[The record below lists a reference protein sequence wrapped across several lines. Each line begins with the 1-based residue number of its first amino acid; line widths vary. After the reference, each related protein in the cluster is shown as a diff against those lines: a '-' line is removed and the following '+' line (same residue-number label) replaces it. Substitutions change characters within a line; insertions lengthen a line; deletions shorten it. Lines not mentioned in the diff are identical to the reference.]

1 MNSIVLLTQALQ
13 NPPVII
19 DLLEVS
25 PVSALVTSSL
35 SLALLQQI
43 IDQLPMNIFCR
54 DKHGRYLFANKAFA
68 REAGLQDPSELI
80 GKSDAEMPWGDVFRE
95 EDDRLLA
102 DGKPLLHQQLHCHSG
117 EGASWM
123 EINKVPLY
131 DEHGDPIALFAMV
144 SAIDQRK
151 ELEQTFRQQQLLQR
165 RLLDAIPDLIRLEDH
180 QGVLID
186 CNQAFLDF
194 MGLVASEALGRRVP
208 PRLPVEQ
215 TLGQGE
221 YCVVDAQGRGRHLEV
236 TRVEVPDDEGN
247 SLGILTLSRDITGLR
262 TTQAQL
268 QQEQHYDSLTGLLKL
283 SHFLQTSRHLGAR
296 KASLL
301 LVDLQHFRE
310 INDRFGIRVADR
322 LLSQVARRLQRLAP
336 PQSLLCRVAAD
347 DFALL
352 LPELPLSLDA
362 WSRNLQQELMTPYQ
376 VEEHRI
382 QIPVFLGIAHGKA
395 KDAERLL
402 SHAEAALA
410 QGKRQQ
416 QHCTLFDPALDAK
429 LKRRQLIAAQLPLAI
444 KSAELTAVYQP
455 IICTH
460 SNRLHG
466 AELLCRWP
474 HPEFGM
480 ISPDEF
486 IPLAE
491 ELGLIGQLGQLM
503 LELGCAQ
510 LARWQVAAPDLV
522 LSINLSPLQFRDPE
536 LCPQIFDC
544 IARHGLAPWQLEL
557 EITEGVLME
566 NADEIE
572 SNLASLIEA
581 GFQLA
586 IDDFGT
592 GYCSLAYLP
601 RLQVATLKLDKSFTQ
616 GLATNQAT
624 TAIVRSVIGL
634 GHELGIKITA
644 EGVETPEQQAWL
656 VQVGCDRL
664 QGYLFSRPL
673 PPADFARSYQLPEQ

>member
-1 MNSIVLLTQALQ
+1 M
-13 NPPVII
+13 
-19 DLLEVS
+19 
-25 PVSALVTSSL
+25 TSSL

-544 IARHGLAPWQLEL
+544 IERHGLAPWQLEL

-673 PPADFARSYQLPEQ
+673 PPAEFARSYQLPEQ

>member
-1 MNSIVLLTQALQ
+1 M
-13 NPPVII
+13 
-19 DLLEVS
+19 
-25 PVSALVTSSL
+25 TSSL

-54 DKHGRYLFANKAFA
+54 DTHGRYLFANKAFA

-510 LARWQVAAPDLV
+510 LAHWQVAAPDLV

-656 VQVGCDRL
+656 VQVGCDLL

-673 PPADFARSYQLPEQ
+673 PPAEFARSYQLPEQ

>member
-1 MNSIVLLTQALQ
+1 M
-13 NPPVII
+13 
-19 DLLEVS
+19 
-25 PVSALVTSSL
+25 TSSL

-352 LPELPLSLDA
+352 LPELPLSLDT

-566 NADEIE
+566 NTDEIE

-673 PPADFARSYQLPEQ
+673 PPAEFARSYQLPEQ

>member
-1 MNSIVLLTQALQ
+1 MN
-13 NPPVII
+13 
-19 DLLEVS
+19 
-25 PVSALVTSSL
+25 SSL

-54 DKHGRYLFANKAFA
+54 DTAGRYLFANKAFA
-68 REAGLQDPSELI
+68 REAGLQQPSDLV
-80 GKSDAEMPWGDVFRE
+80 GKTDAEMPWGDQFRE
-95 EDDRLLA
+95 EDGRLLA
-102 DGKPLLHQQLHCHSG
+102 EGKPLLHQQWHCHSG
-117 EGASWM
+117 ANTNWM
-123 EINKVPLY
+123 EIHKVPLY
-131 DEHGDPIALFAMV
+131 DEQGNPLALFAMV

-194 MGLVASEALGRRVP
+194 MGLTASDALGRRVP

-221 YCVVDAQGRGRHLEV
+221 YCVVDAQGKGRHLEV

-247 SLGILTLSRDITGLR
+247 ALGILTLSRDITGLR

-352 LPELPLSLDA
+352 LPELPLSLDE
-362 WSRNLQQELMTPYQ
+362 WSRNLQQELMAPYQ

-395 KDAERLL
+395 KEAERLL

-416 QHCTLFDPALDAK
+416 QHCTLFDPDLDAK

-474 HPEFGM
+474 HPEFDM

-536 LCPQIFDC
+536 LCPQIFAC
-544 IARHGLAPWQLEL
+544 IERHGLAPWQLEL

-572 SNLASLIEA
+572 SNLACLIEA

-616 GLATNQAT
+616 GLASNQAT

-634 GHELGIKITA
+634 GHELGIRITA
-644 EGVETPEQQAWL
+644 EGVETVEQQAWL
-656 VQVGCDRL
+656 VQAGCDRL

-673 PPADFARSYQLPEQ
+673 PPGEFASNYQLPA

>member
-1 MNSIVLLTQALQ
+1 MN
-13 NPPVII
+13 
-19 DLLEVS
+19 
-25 PVSALVTSSL
+25 SSL

-54 DKHGRYLFANKAFA
+54 DTAGRYLFANKAFA
-68 REAGLQDPSELI
+68 REAGLQQPSDLV
-80 GKSDAEMPWGDVFRE
+80 GKTDAEMPWGDQFRE
-95 EDDRLLA
+95 EDVRLLA
-102 DGKPLLHQQLHCHSG
+102 EGKSLLHQQWHCHSG
-117 EGASWM
+117 ANTNWM
-123 EINKVPLY
+123 EIHKVPLY
-131 DEHGDPIALFAMV
+131 DEQGNPLALFAMV

-194 MGLVASEALGRRVP
+194 MGLTASDALGRRVP

-221 YCVVDAQGRGRHLEV
+221 YCVVDAQGKGRHLEV

-247 SLGILTLSRDITGLR
+247 ALGILTLSRDITGLR

-352 LPELPLSLDA
+352 LPELPLSLDE
-362 WSRNLQQELMTPYQ
+362 WSRNLQQELMAPYQ

-395 KDAERLL
+395 KEAERLL

-416 QHCTLFDPALDAK
+416 QHCTLFDPDLNAK

-536 LCPQIFDC
+536 LCPQIFAC
-544 IARHGLAPWQLEL
+544 IERHGLAPWQLEL

-572 SNLASLIEA
+572 SNLACLIEA

-616 GLATNQAT
+616 GLASNQAT

-634 GHELGIKITA
+634 GHELGIRITA
-644 EGVETPEQQAWL
+644 EGVETVEQQAWL
-656 VQVGCDRL
+656 VQAGCDRL

-673 PPADFARSYQLPEQ
+673 PPGEFASNYQLPA

>member
-1 MNSIVLLTQALQ
+1 M
-13 NPPVII
+13 
-19 DLLEVS
+19 
-25 PVSALVTSSL
+25 TSSL

-352 LPELPLSLDA
+352 LPELPLSLDT

-416 QHCTLFDPALDAK
+416 QHCTLFDPELDAK

-673 PPADFARSYQLPEQ
+673 PSAEFARSYQLPEQ

>member
-1 MNSIVLLTQALQ
+1 M
-13 NPPVII
+13 
-19 DLLEVS
+19 
-25 PVSALVTSSL
+25 TSSF

-352 LPELPLSLDA
+352 LPELPLSLDT

>member
-1 MNSIVLLTQALQ
+1 M
-13 NPPVII
+13 
-19 DLLEVS
+19 
-25 PVSALVTSSL
+25 TSSL

-536 LCPQIFDC
+536 LCPQIFAC
-544 IARHGLAPWQLEL
+544 IERHGLAPWQLEL

>member
-1 MNSIVLLTQALQ
+1 M
-13 NPPVII
+13 
-19 DLLEVS
+19 
-25 PVSALVTSSL
+25 TSSL

-352 LPELPLSLDA
+352 LPELPLSLDT

-673 PPADFARSYQLPEQ
+673 PPAEFARSYHLPEQ

>member
-1 MNSIVLLTQALQ
+1 M
-13 NPPVII
+13 
-19 DLLEVS
+19 
-25 PVSALVTSSL
+25 TSSL

-352 LPELPLSLDA
+352 LPELPLSLDT

-601 RLQVATLKLDKSFTQ
+601 RLQVATLKLDRSFTL
-616 GLATNQAT
+616 GLASNQAT

-634 GHELGIKITA
+634 GHELGIRITA
-644 EGVETPEQQAWL
+644 EGVETVEQQTWL
-656 VQVGCDRL
+656 VQAGCDRL

-673 PPADFARSYQLPEQ
+673 PPGEFASNYQLPA

>member
-1 MNSIVLLTQALQ
+1 MN
-13 NPPVII
+13 
-19 DLLEVS
+19 
-25 PVSALVTSSL
+25 SSL

-54 DKHGRYLFANKAFA
+54 DTNGRYLFANKVFA
-68 REAGLQDPSELI
+68 REAGLQHPDEVI
-80 GKSDAEMPWGDVFRE
+80 GKCDAEMPWGDVFRE
-95 EDDRLLA
+95 EDDHLLA
-102 DGKPLLHQQLHCHSG
+102 EGKPLLHQQLHCHN
-117 EGASWM
+117 GAATGWM
-123 EINKVPLY
+123 EIHKVPLY
-131 DEHGDPIALFAMV
+131 DGQGEPFALFAMI

-151 ELEQTFRQQQLLQR
+151 ELEQTYRQQQLLQR

-194 MGLVASEALGRRVP
+194 MGLAASEALGRRVS

-221 YCVVDAQGRGRHLEV
+221 YCVVDAQGQGRHLEV

-310 INDRFGIRVADR
+310 INDRFGIRIADR

-352 LPELPLSLDA
+352 LPELPISLDE
-362 WSRNLQQELMTPYQ
+362 WSRNLQQELMIPYQ

-416 QHCTLFDPALDAK
+416 QHCTLFDPELDAK
-429 LKRRQLIAAQLPLAI
+429 LKRRQLIAVQLPLAI

-460 SNRLHG
+460 SNQLHG

-536 LCPQIFDC
+536 LCPQIFAC
-544 IARHGLAPWQLEL
+544 IERHGLAPWQLEL

-601 RLQVATLKLDKSFTQ
+601 RLQVATLKLDRSFTQ

-644 EGVETPEQQAWL
+644 EGVETAEQQAWL
-656 VQVGCDRL
+656 AQAGCDRL

-673 PPADFARSYQLPEQ
+673 PPADFARNYQLPA

>member
-1 MNSIVLLTQALQ
+1 M
-13 NPPVII
+13 
-19 DLLEVS
+19 LEVS

-644 EGVETPEQQAWL
+644 EGVETPEQQGWL

>member
-1 MNSIVLLTQALQ
+1 M
-13 NPPVII
+13 
-19 DLLEVS
+19 
-25 PVSALVTSSL
+25 TSSL

-268 QQEQHYDSLTGLLKL
+268 QQEQQEQHYDSLTGLLKL

>member
-1 MNSIVLLTQALQ
+1 M
-13 NPPVII
+13 
-19 DLLEVS
+19 
-25 PVSALVTSSL
+25 TSSL

-572 SNLASLIEA
+572 SNLACLIEA

-616 GLATNQAT
+616 GLASNQAT

-634 GHELGIKITA
+634 GHELGIRITA
-644 EGVETPEQQAWL
+644 EGVETVEQQTWL
-656 VQVGCDRL
+656 VQAGCDRL

-673 PPADFARSYQLPEQ
+673 PPGEFASNYQLPA

>member
-1 MNSIVLLTQALQ
+1 M
-13 NPPVII
+13 
-19 DLLEVS
+19 
-25 PVSALVTSSL
+25 TSSL

-352 LPELPLSLDA
+352 LPELPLSLDT

-429 LKRRQLIAAQLPLAI
+429 LKRRQLIATQLPLAI

-673 PPADFARSYQLPEQ
+673 PPAEFARSYQLPEQ

>member
-1 MNSIVLLTQALQ
+1 MN
-13 NPPVII
+13 
-19 DLLEVS
+19 
-25 PVSALVTSSL
+25 SSL

-54 DKHGRYLFANKAFA
+54 DTNGRYLFANKVFA
-68 REAGLQDPSELI
+68 REAGLQHPDEVI
-80 GKSDAEMPWGDVFRE
+80 GKCDAEMPWGDVFRE

-102 DGKPLLHQQLHCHSG
+102 EGKPLLHQQLHCHN
-117 EGASWM
+117 GAATGWM
-123 EINKVPLY
+123 EIHKVPLY
-131 DEHGDPIALFAMV
+131 DGQGEPIALFAMI

-151 ELEQTFRQQQLLQR
+151 ELEQTYRQQQLLQR

-194 MGLVASEALGRRVP
+194 MGLAASEALGRRVP

-221 YCVVDAQGRGRHLEV
+221 YCVVDAQGQGRHLEV

-310 INDRFGIRVADR
+310 INDRFGIRIADR

-352 LPELPLSLDA
+352 LPELPISLDE
-362 WSRNLQQELMTPYQ
+362 WSRNLQQELMIPYQ

-416 QHCTLFDPALDAK
+416 QHCTLFDPELDAK
-429 LKRRQLIAAQLPLAI
+429 LKRRQLIAVQLPLAI

-536 LCPQIFDC
+536 LCPQIFAC
-544 IARHGLAPWQLEL
+544 IERHGLAPWQLEL

-601 RLQVATLKLDKSFTQ
+601 RLQVATLKLDRSFTQ

-644 EGVETPEQQAWL
+644 EGVETAEQQAWL
-656 VQVGCDRL
+656 AQAGCDRL

-673 PPADFARSYQLPEQ
+673 PPADFARNYQLPA

>member
-1 MNSIVLLTQALQ
+1 M
-13 NPPVII
+13 
-19 DLLEVS
+19 
-25 PVSALVTSSL
+25 TSSL

-362 WSRNLQQELMTPYQ
+362 WSRNLQQELMTSYQ

-510 LARWQVAAPDLV
+510 LARWQVVAPDLV

-673 PPADFARSYQLPEQ
+673 PPAEFARSYQLPEQ

>member
-1 MNSIVLLTQALQ
+1 M
-13 NPPVII
+13 
-19 DLLEVS
+19 
-25 PVSALVTSSL
+25 TSSL
-35 SLALLQQI
+35 SLALLQQL

>member
-1 MNSIVLLTQALQ
+1 M
-13 NPPVII
+13 
-19 DLLEVS
+19 
-25 PVSALVTSSL
+25 TSSL

-510 LARWQVAAPDLV
+510 LARWQMAAPDLV

-566 NADEIE
+566 NAEEIE

>member
-1 MNSIVLLTQALQ
+1 M
-13 NPPVII
+13 
-19 DLLEVS
+19 
-25 PVSALVTSSL
+25 TSSL

-544 IARHGLAPWQLEL
+544 IARHGLVPWQLEL

>member
-1 MNSIVLLTQALQ
+1 MN
-13 NPPVII
+13 
-19 DLLEVS
+19 
-25 PVSALVTSSL
+25 SSL

-54 DKHGRYLFANKAFA
+54 DTAGRYLFANKAFA
-68 REAGLQDPSELI
+68 REAGLLQPSDLI
-80 GKSDAEMPWGDVFRE
+80 GKTDAEMPWGDLFRE
-95 EDDRLLA
+95 EDGRLLA
-102 DGKPLLHQQLHCHSG
+102 EGKPLLHQQLHCHG
-117 EGASWM
+117 GAGANWM
-123 EINKVPLY
+123 EIHKVPLY
-131 DEHGDPIALFAMV
+131 DEQGDPLALFAMV

-194 MGLVASEALGRRVP
+194 MGLTASDALGRRVP

-221 YCVVDAQGRGRHLEV
+221 YCVVDAQGKGRHLEV

-352 LPELPLSLDA
+352 LPELPLSLDE
-362 WSRNLQQELMTPYQ
+362 WSRNLQQELMAPYQ

-395 KDAERLL
+395 KEAERLL

-416 QHCTLFDPALDAK
+416 QHCTLFDPELDAK

-544 IARHGLAPWQLEL
+544 IERHGLAPWQLEL

-572 SNLASLIEA
+572 SNLACLIEA

-601 RLQVATLKLDKSFTQ
+601 RLQVATLKLDRSFTQ
-616 GLATNQAT
+616 GLASNQAT

-634 GHELGIKITA
+634 GHELGIRITA
-644 EGVETPEQQAWL
+644 EGVETVEQQAWL
-656 VQVGCDRL
+656 AQAGCDRL

-673 PPADFARSYQLPEQ
+673 PPAEFARNYQLPA

>member
-1 MNSIVLLTQALQ
+1 MN
-13 NPPVII
+13 
-19 DLLEVS
+19 
-25 PVSALVTSSL
+25 SSL

-54 DKHGRYLFANKAFA
+54 DTAGRYLFANKAFA
-68 REAGLQDPSELI
+68 REDG
-80 GKSDAEMPWGDVFRE
+80 
-95 EDDRLLA
+95 RLLA
-102 DGKPLLHQQLHCHSG
+102 EGKPLLHQQLHCHG
-117 EGASWM
+117 GAGANWM
-123 EINKVPLY
+123 EIHKVPLY
-131 DEHGDPIALFAMV
+131 DEQGDPLALFAMV

-194 MGLVASEALGRRVP
+194 MGLSASDALGRRVP

-221 YCVVDAQGRGRHLEV
+221 YCVVDAQGKGRHLEV

-352 LPELPLSLDA
+352 LPELPLSLDE
-362 WSRNLQQELMTPYQ
+362 WSRNLQQELMAPYQ

-395 KDAERLL
+395 KEAERLL

-416 QHCTLFDPALDAK
+416 QHCTLFDPELDAK

-544 IARHGLAPWQLEL
+544 IERHGLAPWQLEL

-572 SNLASLIEA
+572 SNLACLIEA

-601 RLQVATLKLDKSFTQ
+601 RLQVATLKLDRSFTQ
-616 GLATNQAT
+616 GLASNQAT

-634 GHELGIKITA
+634 GHELGIRITA
-644 EGVETPEQQAWL
+644 EGVETVEQQAWL
-656 VQVGCDRL
+656 AQAGCDRL

-673 PPADFARSYQLPEQ
+673 PPAEFARNYQLPD

>member
-1 MNSIVLLTQALQ
+1 M
-13 NPPVII
+13 
-19 DLLEVS
+19 
-25 PVSALVTSSL
+25 TSSL

-510 LARWQVAAPDLV
+510 LARWQVATPDLV

-644 EGVETPEQQAWL
+644 EGVETPEQQGWL

-673 PPADFARSYQLPEQ
+673 PPAEFARSYQLPEQ

>member
-1 MNSIVLLTQALQ
+1 MN
-13 NPPVII
+13 
-19 DLLEVS
+19 
-25 PVSALVTSSL
+25 SSL

-352 LPELPLSLDA
+352 LPELPLSLDT

-673 PPADFARSYQLPEQ
+673 PSAEFARSYQLPEQ

>member
-1 MNSIVLLTQALQ
+1 M
-13 NPPVII
+13 
-19 DLLEVS
+19 
-25 PVSALVTSSL
+25 TSSL

-194 MGLVASEALGRRVP
+194 MGLTASDALGRRVP

-221 YCVVDAQGRGRHLEV
+221 YCVVDAQGKGRHLEV

-247 SLGILTLSRDITGLR
+247 ALGILTLSRDITGLR

-352 LPELPLSLDA
+352 LPELPLSLDE
-362 WSRNLQQELMTPYQ
+362 WSRNLQQELMAPYQ

-395 KDAERLL
+395 KEAERLL

-416 QHCTLFDPALDAK
+416 QHCTLFDPDLDAK

-536 LCPQIFDC
+536 LCPQIFAC
-544 IARHGLAPWQLEL
+544 IERHGLAPWQLEL

-572 SNLASLIEA
+572 SNLACLIEA

-616 GLATNQAT
+616 GLASNQAT

-634 GHELGIKITA
+634 GHELGIRITA
-644 EGVETPEQQAWL
+644 EGVETVEQQAWL
-656 VQVGCDRL
+656 VQAGCDRL

-673 PPADFARSYQLPEQ
+673 PPGEFASNYQLPA

>member
-1 MNSIVLLTQALQ
+1 M
-13 NPPVII
+13 
-19 DLLEVS
+19 
-25 PVSALVTSSL
+25 TSSL

-474 HPEFGM
+474 HPELGM

-656 VQVGCDRL
+656 VQVGFDRL

>member
-1 MNSIVLLTQALQ
+1 M
-13 NPPVII
+13 
-19 DLLEVS
+19 
-25 PVSALVTSSL
+25 TSSL

-544 IARHGLAPWQLEL
+544 IERHGLAPWQLEL

>member
-1 MNSIVLLTQALQ
+1 MNSL
-13 NPPVII
+13 
-19 DLLEVS
+19 
-25 PVSALVTSSL
+25 L

-54 DKHGRYLFANKAFA
+54 DTNGRYLFANKVFA
-68 REAGLQDPSELI
+68 REAGLQSPHELV
-80 GKSDAEMPWGDVFRE
+80 GKLDVEMPWGDAFRE
-95 EDDRLLA
+95 EDRRLLA
-102 DGKPLLHQQLHCHSG
+102 EGKPLLHQQLHCHSG
-117 EGASWM
+117 DATSWM
-123 EINKVPLY
+123 EIHKVPLY
-131 DEHGDPIALFAMV
+131 DEQGEPLALFAMI
-144 SAIDQRK
+144 SAIDKRK

-165 RLLDAIPDLIRLEDH
+165 RLLDAIPDPIRLEDH

-194 MGLVASEALGRRVP
+194 MGLAASEALGHRVA
-208 PRLPVEQ
+208 PRLPIEQ
-215 TLGQGE
+215 ALGRGE
-221 YCVVDAQGRGRHLEV
+221 YCLMDAHGQGRHLEI

-352 LPELPLSLDA
+352 LPELPLSLSD
-362 WSRNLQQELMTPYQ
+362 WSRNLQHELMTPYQ

-416 QHCTLFDPALDAK
+416 QHCTLFDPELDAR

-444 KSAELTAVYQP
+444 KAAELTAVYQP

-460 SNRLHG
+460 DNQLHG

-474 HPEFGM
+474 HPAFGM

-536 LCPQIFDC
+536 LCQQIFAC
-544 IARHGLAPWQLEL
+544 IERHGLAPWQLEL

-581 GFQLA
+581 GFHLA

-601 RLQVATLKLDKSFTQ
+601 RLQVATLKLDRSFTQ

-644 EGVETPEQQAWL
+644 EGVETQEQQEWL
-656 VQVGCDRL
+656 AQAGCDRL

-673 PPADFARSYQLPEQ
+673 PPEQFARDYQLLAVL

>member
-1 MNSIVLLTQALQ
+1 M
-13 NPPVII
+13 
-19 DLLEVS
+19 
-25 PVSALVTSSL
+25 TSSL

-352 LPELPLSLDA
+352 LPELPLSLDT

-673 PPADFARSYQLPEQ
+673 PSAEFARSYQLPEQ

>member
-1 MNSIVLLTQALQ
+1 M
-13 NPPVII
+13 
-19 DLLEVS
+19 
-25 PVSALVTSSL
+25 TSSL

-54 DKHGRYLFANKAFA
+54 DTHGRYLFANKAFA

-656 VQVGCDRL
+656 VKVGCDRL

>member
-1 MNSIVLLTQALQ
+1 MN
-13 NPPVII
+13 
-19 DLLEVS
+19 
-25 PVSALVTSSL
+25 SSL

-54 DKHGRYLFANKAFA
+54 DTAGRYLFANKAFA
-68 REAGLQDPSELI
+68 REAGLPQPSDLI
-80 GKSDAEMPWGDVFRE
+80 GKTDAEMPWGDLFRE
-95 EDDRLLA
+95 EDGRLLA
-102 DGKPLLHQQLHCHSG
+102 EGKPLLHQQLHCHG
-117 EGASWM
+117 GAGANWM
-123 EINKVPLY
+123 EIHKVPLY
-131 DEHGDPIALFAMV
+131 DEQGNPLALFAMV

-194 MGLVASEALGRRVP
+194 MGLTASDALGRRVP

-221 YCVVDAQGRGRHLEV
+221 YCVVDAQGKGRHLEV

-352 LPELPLSLDA
+352 LPELPLSLDE
-362 WSRNLQQELMTPYQ
+362 WSRNLQQELMAPYQ

-395 KDAERLL
+395 KEAERLL

-416 QHCTLFDPALDAK
+416 QHCTLFDPELDAK
-429 LKRRQLIAAQLPLAI
+429 LKRRQHIAAQLPLAI

-544 IARHGLAPWQLEL
+544 IERHGLAPWQLEL

-572 SNLASLIEA
+572 SNLACLIEA

-601 RLQVATLKLDKSFTQ
+601 RLQVATLKLDRSFTQ
-616 GLATNQAT
+616 GLASNQAT

-634 GHELGIKITA
+634 GHELGIRITA
-644 EGVETPEQQAWL
+644 EGVETVEQQAWL
-656 VQVGCDRL
+656 AQAGCDRL

-673 PPADFARSYQLPEQ
+673 PPAEFARNYQLP

>member
-1 MNSIVLLTQALQ
+1 MN
-13 NPPVII
+13 
-19 DLLEVS
+19 
-25 PVSALVTSSL
+25 SSL

-54 DKHGRYLFANKAFA
+54 DTNGRYLFANKVFA
-68 REAGLQDPSELI
+68 REAGLQHPDEVI
-80 GKSDAEMPWGDVFRE
+80 GKCDAEMPWGDVFRE
-95 EDDRLLA
+95 EDDHLLA
-102 DGKPLLHQQLHCHSG
+102 EGKPLLHQQLHCHN
-117 EGASWM
+117 GAATGWM
-123 EINKVPLY
+123 EIHKVPLY
-131 DEHGDPIALFAMV
+131 GKQGEPIALFAMI
-144 SAIDQRK
+144 SAIGQRK
-151 ELEQTFRQQQLLQR
+151 ELEQTYRQQQLLQR

-194 MGLVASEALGRRVP
+194 MGLAASEALGRRVP

-221 YCVVDAQGRGRHLEV
+221 YCVVDAQGQGRHLEV

-310 INDRFGIRVADR
+310 INDRFGIRIADR

-352 LPELPLSLDA
+352 LPELPISLDE
-362 WSRNLQQELMTPYQ
+362 WSRNLQQELMIPYQ

-416 QHCTLFDPALDAK
+416 QHCTLFDPELDAK
-429 LKRRQLIAAQLPLAI
+429 LKRRQLIAVQLPLAI

-460 SNRLHG
+460 SNQLHG

-536 LCPQIFDC
+536 LCPQIFAC
-544 IARHGLAPWQLEL
+544 IERHGLAPWQLEL

-601 RLQVATLKLDKSFTQ
+601 RLQVATLKLDRSFTQ

-644 EGVETPEQQAWL
+644 EGVETAEQQAWL
-656 VQVGCDRL
+656 AQAGCDRL

-673 PPADFARSYQLPEQ
+673 PPADFARNYQLPA

>member
-1 MNSIVLLTQALQ
+1 M
-13 NPPVII
+13 
-19 DLLEVS
+19 
-25 PVSALVTSSL
+25 TSSL

-557 EITEGVLME
+557 EITEGVQME

-673 PPADFARSYQLPEQ
+673 PSAEFARSYQLPEQ

>member
-1 MNSIVLLTQALQ
+1 M
-13 NPPVII
+13 
-19 DLLEVS
+19 
-25 PVSALVTSSL
+25 TSSL

-54 DKHGRYLFANKAFA
+54 DTHGRYLFANKAFA

>member
-1 MNSIVLLTQALQ
+1 M
-13 NPPVII
+13 
-19 DLLEVS
+19 
-25 PVSALVTSSL
+25 TSSL

-180 QGVLID
+180 QGELID

-673 PPADFARSYQLPEQ
+673 PPAEFARSYQLPEQ

>member
-1 MNSIVLLTQALQ
+1 MN
-13 NPPVII
+13 
-19 DLLEVS
+19 
-25 PVSALVTSSL
+25 SSL

-54 DKHGRYLFANKAFA
+54 DTNGRYLFANKVFA
-68 REAGLQDPSELI
+68 REAGLQHPDEVI
-80 GKSDAEMPWGDVFRE
+80 GKCDAEMPWGDVFRE
-95 EDDRLLA
+95 EDDHLLA
-102 DGKPLLHQQLHCHSG
+102 EGKPLLHQQLHCHN
-117 EGASWM
+117 GAATGWM
-123 EINKVPLY
+123 EIHKVPLY
-131 DEHGDPIALFAMV
+131 GKQGEPIALFAMI

-151 ELEQTFRQQQLLQR
+151 ELEQTYRQQQLLQR

-194 MGLVASEALGRRVP
+194 MGLAASEALGRRVP

-221 YCVVDAQGRGRHLEV
+221 YCVVDAQGQGRHLEV

-310 INDRFGIRVADR
+310 INDRFGIRIADR

-352 LPELPLSLDA
+352 LPELPISLDE
-362 WSRNLQQELMTPYQ
+362 WSRNLQQELMIPYQ

-416 QHCTLFDPALDAK
+416 QHCTLFDPELDAK
-429 LKRRQLIAAQLPLAI
+429 LKRRQLIAVQLPLAI

-536 LCPQIFDC
+536 LCPQIFAC
-544 IARHGLAPWQLEL
+544 IERHGLAPWQLEL

-601 RLQVATLKLDKSFTQ
+601 RLQVATLKLDRSFTQ

-634 GHELGIKITA
+634 GHELGIRITA
-644 EGVETPEQQAWL
+644 EGVETAEQQAWL
-656 VQVGCDRL
+656 AQAGCDRL

-673 PPADFARSYQLPEQ
+673 PPADFARNYQLPA

>member
-1 MNSIVLLTQALQ
+1 M
-13 NPPVII
+13 
-19 DLLEVS
+19 
-25 PVSALVTSSL
+25 TSSL

-194 MGLVASEALGRRVP
+194 MGLAASEALGRRVP

-221 YCVVDAQGRGRHLEV
+221 YCVVDAQGQGRHLEV

-310 INDRFGIRVADR
+310 INDRFGIRIADR

-352 LPELPLSLDA
+352 LPELPISLDE
-362 WSRNLQQELMTPYQ
+362 WSRNLQQELMIPYQ

-416 QHCTLFDPALDAK
+416 QHCTLFDPELDAK
-429 LKRRQLIAAQLPLAI
+429 LKRRQLIAVQLPLAI

-544 IARHGLAPWQLEL
+544 IERHGLAPWQLEL

-673 PPADFARSYQLPEQ
+673 PPAEFARSYQLPEQ